1 MSKGQKIA
9 FIVAG
14 VLAVSGIAALAG
26 GNTMG
31 GVETIAAAAI
41 VAAVAYIVG
50 KRKAEQKQ
58 DTQAATSA
66 AAPVPAPRTDGKRV
80 RETIRTKVKGVTFDN
95 EDGTN
100 RQDILSRV
108 FEHDQLEIEKYEY
121 NGKPAAYVKCNG
133 EIIGNISADLA
144 ESLAERYPDAQYE
157 ARITELTGGSE
168 GRTLGCNIEIDIVDD

>member
-1 MSKGQKIA
+1 MRKGQKIA
-9 FIVAG
+9 YIAAGVIAVAG
-14 VLAVSGIAALAG
+14 VVALAG
-26 GNTMG
+26 GNFVG
-31 GVETIAAAAI
+31 GIESVVAGAI

-50 KRKAEQKQ
+50 KRKAEKKEE
-58 DTQAATSA
+58 TPAATRA
-66 AAPVPAPRTDGKRV
+66 AALVQTPRTDGKRV

-108 FEHDQLEIEKYEY
+108 FEHDQLEIEKYQY

-144 ESLAERYPDAQYE
+144 ESLAQRYPDAQYE
-157 ARITELTGGSE
+157 ARIIELTGGDE